1 MSLVGL
7 RESDIANVLFSQLI
21 LISKND
27 RESSVRNWFEMRR
40 TVSYQMSL
48 KWYIKTYA
56 DEGSKREPSDIPSQG
71 S

>member
-1 MSLVGL
+1 MPLVGL

-48 KWYIKTYA
+48 K
-56 DEGSKREPSDIPSQG
+56 
-71 S
+71 